1 MRLLEFLK
9 VTRTNKDL
17 FSCWTFATVS
27 ILEAYYKLKTN
38 KTLLLS
44 EQNLVDC
51 CPYGCT
57 GGLPS
62 IAFDYVKINGIA
74 SSRYTGYKGVVGT
87 CSKSYR
93 SPIILNGYKN
103 VTSNDESSLKRA
115 IAKGPVIAAIDFSLE
130 SFMFYSGGIYYDP
143 KCSSVLVNHAIVVTG
158 YGTENGT
165 DFWWIRN
172 S

>member
-1 MRLLEFLK
+1 MII
-9 VTRTNKDL
+9 

-27 ILEAYYKLKTN
+27 ILEAYYFIKKN
-38 KTLLLS
+38 VTLRLS

-51 CPYGCT
+51 CPYGCA

-62 IAFDYVKINGIA
+62 IAFNHIMSKGIPSIY
-74 SSRYTGYKGVVGT
+74 SSYNGVVNT
-87 CSKSYR
+87 CNTLSKR
-93 SPIILNGYKN
+93 SPIKLSGYKN
-103 VTSNDESSLKRA
+103 VTSNDEYELMKA
-115 IAKGPVIAAIDFSLE
+115 IGLGGPVIAAIDFHLD
-130 SFMFYSGGIYYDP
+130 SFMFYNDGIYYDP
-143 KCSSVLVNHAIVVTG
+143 ECSSEAVNHAIVVTG